1 MDNVQVDVQV
11 NMPIHKLEISVVI
24 HVITIMILNNKEI
37 NVFQN
42 VHKIITIFT
51 NILQD
56 MNVFKHVLMNM
67 HNQKMIVMFVVLNVI
82 IILMYLH
89 K

>member
-37 NVFQN
+37 NVF
-42 VHKIITIFT
+42 
-51 NILQD
+51 
-56 MNVFKHVLMNM
+56 
-67 HNQKMIVMFVVLNVI
+67 
-82 IILMYLH
+82 
-89 K
+89 